1 MKILIKAEA
10 AATIIEIANF
20 VEAKNTKGSGKR
32 FAVKF
37 MKSISAQL
45 KTFNKHLLCKYPE
58 FAKLKWK
65 CFAYKNWIIAYQ
77 TEAEFIE
84 IKVIIHGSLLSY

>member
-32 FAVKF
+32 FAEN
-37 MKSISAQL
+37 L
-45 KTFNKHLLCKYPE
+45 
-58 FAKLKWK
+58 
-65 CFAYKNWIIAYQ
+65 
-77 TEAEFIE
+77 
-84 IKVIIHGSLLSY
+84 